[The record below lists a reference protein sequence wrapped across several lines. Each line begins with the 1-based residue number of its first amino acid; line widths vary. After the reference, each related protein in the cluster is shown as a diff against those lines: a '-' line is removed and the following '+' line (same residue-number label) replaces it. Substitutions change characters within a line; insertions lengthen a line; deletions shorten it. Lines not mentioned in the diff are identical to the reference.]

1 MQIAYNK
8 SVLDGE
14 EITVQAVCM
23 LLTINSICH
32 FAALLL
38 FWGGLGFKTYAAV
51 SRDANSTDGD
61 SNPPIMVSLTKN
73 LFSHH

>member
-23 LLTINSICH
+23 LLIIHSACD

-38 FWGGLGFKTYAAV
+38 FWGGLGFKTYTIECVEMPAALMETV
-51 SRDANSTDGD
+51 IPRSWC
-61 SNPPIMVSLTKN
+61 L
-73 LFSHH
+73 